1 MLKHTKTKYLSQ
13 PCFRNLPSNK
23 TTNMEDLQSL
33 MACLDDISSKIG
45 DGMYLDMADKMKR
58 IHDKLSGNKPFHED
72 PFYYSDDDSELD
84 SNSDDDS
91 DSDYYERARRGV
103 RNAEADERARREVR
117 IQLIRDHLLDYV
129 RSMHQVW
136 AEVQKWEK
144 EVKKVI
150 PLITRMTAVRKQR
163 AIRRW
168 CERSRGWRPG
178 GTAGDLIGCGPIVTG
193 SIFWNWK
200 NLMDNGLH
208 AIVMEIGTEGEIE
221 KAKRKNMCY
230 DDLSLATLKKLPAFE
245 KKIYDDYKREYNKEI
260 VENRREA
267 NANVREHEESM
278 QRWEMCAR
286 GEENKLRELG
296 ARVYDR
302 DRWDAESHDFW
313 VDDINGILVNGP

>member
-1 MLKHTKTKYLSQ
+1 
-13 PCFRNLPSNK
+13 
-23 TTNMEDLQSL
+23 MEDLQSL
-33 MACLDDISSKIG
+33 MTCLDAISSKIG

-58 IHDKLSGNKPFHED
+58 IHDKLNGNKPFHED
-72 PFYYSDDDSELD
+72 PFYYSSDEED

-91 DSDYYERARRGV
+91 GYDSDY
-103 RNAEADERARREVR
+103 NERARREVS
-117 IQLIRDHLLDYV
+117 IQIIRDHLLDYV

-136 AEVQKWEK
+136 VDVQKWEK

-150 PLITRMTAVRKQR
+150 PLIKRMSPVRKAE
-163 AIRRW
+163 AIHAFCRKCYTTGKVEDDAALVGNISGYTFRGAW
-168 CERSRGWRPG
+168 TWER
-178 GTAGDLIGCGPIVTG
+178 LV
-193 SIFWNWK
+193 
-200 NLMDNGLH
+200 DNGLR

-245 KKIYDDYKREYNKEI
+245 KKIYDDYKREYNEEI

-267 NANVREHEESM
+267 NAKVREHEESM

-286 GEENKLRELG
+286 REEDKLMELG

-302 DRWDAESHDFW
+302 DRWDAEAHDFW
-313 VDDINGILVNGP
+313 VDDVTGRLVNGP

>member
-1 MLKHTKTKYLSQ
+1 MS
-13 PCFRNLPSNK
+13 
-23 TTNMEDLQSL
+23 
-33 MACLDDISSKIG
+33 CLDEISNVIG
-45 DGMYLDMADKMKR
+45 DGMYLSMADKLKR
-58 IHDKLSGNKPFHED
+58 IHNKLNGDKPFHED
-72 PFYYSDDDSELD
+72 SFYYSDDDSELD
-84 SNSDDDS
+84 SDDDYET
-91 DSDYYERARRGV
+91 DSERVTDNRSPTA
-103 RNAEADERARREVR
+103 ARREVS
-117 IQLIRDHLLDYV
+117 IQIIRDHLLDYV

-150 PLITRMTAVRKQR
+150 PLITRMTAARKQR

-193 SIFWNWK
+193 SIFWSWK
-200 NLMDNGLH
+200 NLLENGLH
-208 AIVMEIGTEGEIE
+208 AIVMEIGTEEEIE
-221 KAKRKNMCY
+221 KAKRKNMHY

-245 KKIYDDYKREYNKEI
+245 KKIYDDYKRAYNEEI

-278 QRWEMCAR
+278 QRYEMRAR
-286 GEENKLRELG
+286 EEENKLRELG

-302 DRWDAESHDFW
+302 DRWDAEAHDFW
-313 VDDINGILVNGP
+313 VDDVTGRLVNGP

>member
-1 MLKHTKTKYLSQ
+1 
-13 PCFRNLPSNK
+13 
-23 TTNMEDLQSL
+23 MEDLQSL

-45 DGMYLDMADKMKR
+45 DGMYLDMANKMKR
-58 IHDKLSGNKPFHED
+58 IHNKLKGNKPFHED

-91 DSDYYERARRGV
+91 DYEAHIIRTVEHGRAVAQATR
-103 RNAEADERARREVR
+103 EADERARREVS
-117 IQLIRDHLLDYV
+117 IQIIRDHLLDYV

-136 AEVQKWEK
+136 VEVQKWEK

-193 SIFWNWK
+193 SIFWSWK
-200 NLMDNGLH
+200 NLMEHGLH

-245 KKIYDDYKREYNKEI
+245 KKIYDDYKREYNDDV

-267 NANVREHEESM
+267 NAKVREHEESM

-286 GEENKLRELG
+286 REEDKLRELG
-296 ARVYDR
+296 AHVYDR

-313 VDDINGILVNGP
+313 VDDINGLLVNGP

>member
-1 MLKHTKTKYLSQ
+1 
-13 PCFRNLPSNK
+13 
-23 TTNMEDLQSL
+23 MEDLQSL

-45 DGMYLDMADKMKR
+45 DGMYLDMANKLKN
-58 IHDKLSGNKPFHED
+58 IHNKLNGNKPFHQD
-72 PFYYSDDDSELD
+72 SFYYSDDDSELD

-91 DSDYYERARRGV
+91 DSDSDYNERARRQV
-103 RNAEADERARREVR
+103 T

-136 AEVQKWEK
+136 AEVQKWEN
-144 EVKKVI
+144 EVKKVV
-150 PLITRMTAVRKQR
+150 PLITRMTAARKQR

-193 SIFWNWK
+193 SIFWSWK
-200 NLMDNGLH
+200 NLLENGLH
-208 AIVMEIGTEGEIE
+208 AIVMDIGTEEEIE
-221 KAKRKNMCY
+221 KAKRENMHC

-245 KKIYDDYKREYNKEI
+245 KKIYDDYKREYNEEI

-267 NANVREHEESM
+267 NAKVRESEESM

-286 GEENKLRELG
+286 REEDKLRELG
-296 ARVYDR
+296 ARIYDR
-302 DRWDAESHDFW
+302 DRWDAEAHDFW
-313 VDDINGILVNGP
+313 VDDINGRLVNGP

>member
-1 MLKHTKTKYLSQ
+1 MS
-13 PCFRNLPSNK
+13 
-23 TTNMEDLQSL
+23 
-33 MACLDDISSKIG
+33 CLDEISNVIG
-45 DGMYLDMADKMKR
+45 DGMYLSMADKLKR
-58 IHDKLSGNKPFHED
+58 IHNKLNGDKPFHED
-72 PFYYSDDDSELD
+72 SFYYSDEDET

-91 DSDYYERARRGV
+91 GYDSDYNERARRQV
-103 RNAEADERARREVR
+103 T

-136 AEVQKWEK
+136 VDVQKWEK

-150 PLITRMTAVRKQR
+150 PLITRMTAARKQR
-163 AIRRW
+163 AIQRW

-193 SIFWNWK
+193 SIFWSWK
-200 NLMDNGLH
+200 NLMENGLH
-208 AIVMEIGTEGEIE
+208 AIVMEIGTEEEIE
-221 KAKRKNMCY
+221 KAKRKNMHC

-245 KKIYDDYKREYNKEI
+245 KKIYDDYKRGYNEEV
-260 VENRREA
+260 VENHREA
-267 NANVREHEESM
+267 NAKVREHEESM

-286 GEENKLRELG
+286 REEDKLRELG

-313 VDDINGILVNGP
+313 VDDVNGLLVNGP

>member
-1 MLKHTKTKYLSQ
+1 
-13 PCFRNLPSNK
+13 
-23 TTNMEDLQSL
+23 

-72 PFYYSDDDSELD
+72 PFYYSSDEED
-84 SNSDDDS
+84 SNSDYDS

-117 IQLIRDHLLDYV
+117 IQIIRDHLLDYV

-136 AEVQKWEK
+136 VEVQKWEK

-150 PLITRMTAVRKQR
+150 PLIKRMSQVRKAE
-163 AIRRW
+163 AIHAFCRKCYTTGKVEDDAALVGNISGYTFRGAW
-168 CERSRGWRPG
+168 TWER
-178 GTAGDLIGCGPIVTG
+178 LV
-193 SIFWNWK
+193 
-200 NLMDNGLH
+200 DNGLR

-245 KKIYDDYKREYNKEI
+245 KKIYDDYKCEYNKEI

-267 NANVREHEESM
+267 NAKVREHEESM

-296 ARVYDR
+296 AHVYDR

>member
-1 MLKHTKTKYLSQ
+1 
-13 PCFRNLPSNK
+13 
-23 TTNMEDLQSL
+23 
-33 MACLDDISSKIG
+33 MACLDDISSKIR

-72 PFYYSDDDSELD
+72 PFYYSSDEED
-84 SNSDDDS
+84 SNSDYDS

-117 IQLIRDHLLDYV
+117 IQIIRDHLLDYV

-136 AEVQKWEK
+136 VEVQKWEK

-150 PLITRMTAVRKQR
+150 PLIKRMSPVRKAE
-163 AIRRW
+163 AIHAFCRKCYTSGKVEDDAALVGNISGYTFRGAW
-168 CERSRGWRPG
+168 TWER
-178 GTAGDLIGCGPIVTG
+178 LV
-193 SIFWNWK
+193 
-200 NLMDNGLH
+200 DNGLRV
-208 AIVMEIGTEGEIE
+208 IVMEIGTEGEIE

-245 KKIYDDYKREYNKEI
+245 KKIYDDYKREYNEGFI
-260 VENRREA
+260 QNRREA
-267 NANVREHEESM
+267 NAKVREHEESM

-286 GEENKLRELG
+286 REENKLSELG

-302 DRWDAESHDFW
+302 DRWDAEAHDFW
-313 VDDINGILVNGP
+313 VDDVTGRLVNGP